1 MFSFPWPCRARTRH
15 PLLSESIRYFKQLD
29 QSRPIEEYE
38 FVVFDTEL
46 TGLDERRDEIVS
58 IGAVRI
64 RNLQIVA
71 GDTFHVHIKPTRPLP
86 KDSTLVHRIT
96 PQDLANAPPLAEVLP
111 RFVAYC
117 DKALLVGYYI
127 ALDTAF
133 LNRFS
138 KRLLGG
144 TMRNPCIDTLRLAR
158 VHLELCGLPR
168 RHRPDEGISY
178 SLAGLSE
185 LYNLP
190 PFLPHDALQD
200 ALQTAY
206 LFLFLVKKLQ
216 AQGYRSLRQLFRAGH
231 GARWTM

>member
-1 MFSFPWPCRARTRH
+1 MCPFPWLSRPRH
-15 PLLSESIRYFKQLD
+15 PLIAENIRYFKELD
-29 QSRPIEEYE
+29 QSLPIEAYE

-71 GDTFHVHIKPTRPLP
+71 GDTFHMHVKPTRPLP

-96 PQDLANAPPLAEVLP
+96 PQDSVNAPPLTEVLP
-111 RFVAYC
+111 HFVTYC
-117 DKALLVGYYI
+117 GKALLVGYYTD
-127 ALDTAF
+127 LDTAF

-138 KRLLGG
+138 KRILGE

-158 VHLELCGLPR
+158 VHLDLCGLPR
-168 RHRPDEGISY
+168 RRQAGEGISY
-178 SLAGLSE
+178 SLKGLSE

-190 PFLPHDALQD
+190 PFNPHDALQD

-206 LFLFLVKKLQ
+206 LFLFLAKKLQ
-216 AQGYRSLRQLFRAGH
+216 TRGYVTLRELFRAGH
-231 GARWTM
+231 GTRWTM